1 MISNKVFNFCKLI
14 AILLALFIIYR
25 VSTNYITNTIT
36 QNDTTKINKNTI
48 EHFAGINYSNYG
60 NVLSLKDTTN
70 LPVYSNNQAIY
81 ELDNVYRIDTLIF
94 VFNTAAST
102 DTDHIPI
109 YNKETMSL
117 YIQYMDG
124 GGNMRYLKP
133 KASTITTS
141 PPNLAALVT
150 TGIIKLS
157 DIIDENS
164 LTVYTSKICVIVGD
178 STNKIMNYV
187 SGNGYIKEY
196 CIYGGD
202 RSLFLKSDYDILNNN
217 LKNVYANTPVVTDGT
232 TSDIKEITFNKIYN
246 SGNNMKIYS
255 IQLTIAQLNVAT
267 AAAAVGAAAVG
278 AAAAPAVVPSI
289 KPFYI
294 TVKYN
299 NSLYPAN
306 TFTINKQYIIRND
319 SNKLS
324 STETTAF
331 IFLNEPI
338 IANNLIFELT
348 NEATHTLTI
357 SGITVNGIDPTATD
371 ITDFKRTVNVSLNNN
386 LEGDINLCPNIDN
399 LIEKQTK
406 AQQICDNLEYQD
418 KIKSEKLRLERNKQ
432 YLVKLKHQQEQ
443 IDDLNIVIQDLE
455 NKRQARAN
463 IADQTRVLQYQKQK
477 GDASTIRDLANQRIE
492 SQDRNKLFMDLNINT
507 TE

>member
-1 MISNKVFNFCKLI
+1 MISSKLFNFCKLI

-81 ELDNVYRIDTLIF
+81 ELDNVYRIDTLVF
-94 VFNTAAST
+94 MFNTEAST
-102 DTDHIPI
+102 STAPI
-109 YNKETMSL
+109 YNKETMPL

-133 KASTITTS
+133 KTSTITTS

-150 TGIIKLS
+150 NSIIKIS

-164 LTVYTSKICVIVGD
+164 LTIYTSKIIVIVGD
-178 STNKIMNYV
+178 STNKIMNYSNA

-217 LKNVYANTPVVTDGT
+217 LKNVYTTTAVLKDGP
-232 TSDIKEITFNKIYN
+232 TSDIKEITFNKIY

-255 IQLTIAQLNVAT
+255 IQLTIAQSTLAT
-267 AAAAVGAAAVG
+267 AAA
-278 AAAAPAVVPSI
+278 PSS

-306 TFTINKQYIIRND
+306 TFTINKEYIIRND
-319 SNKLS
+319 INKLS
-324 STETTAF
+324 STATTAF
-331 IFLNEPI
+331 IFLNESI
-338 IANNLIFELT
+338 IANNLIFEVK
-348 NEATHTLTI
+348 NEATYTLSI

-371 ITDFKRTVNVSLNNN
+371 ITDFKRTVNVSLSNNN
-386 LEGDINLCPNIDN
+386 IEGDINLCPNIDN

-432 YLVKLKHQQEQ
+432 YLIKLKNQQEQ
-443 IDDLNIVIQDLE
+443 IDDLNKVIQDLE

>member
-1 MISNKVFNFCKLI
+1 MISSKLFNFCKLI

-25 VSTNYITNTIT
+25 VSTNYITNTRPY
-36 QNDTTKINKNTI
+36 NDTTKINKNTI

-60 NVLSLKDTTN
+60 NVLSLKDTQN
-70 LPVYSNNQAIY
+70 RPIYSNNQAIY
-81 ELDNVYRIDTLIF
+81 DLDNVYRIDTLVF
-94 VFNTAAST
+94 MFNTAVST
-102 DTDHIPI
+102 NTNTDPTPI
-109 YNKETMSL
+109 YNKESMSL

-133 KASTITTS
+133 KTSTITTS
-141 PPNLAALVT
+141 PPNLASLVT
-150 TGIIKLS
+150 NNIIKVS

-164 LTVYTSKICVIVGD
+164 LTVYTSKIIVIVGD
-178 STNKIMNYV
+178 STNKIMNYIDA

-196 CIYGGD
+196 GIYGGD

-217 LKNVYANTPVVTDGT
+217 LKNVYINTPIITSGA
-232 TSDIKEITFNKIYN
+232 TSDIKNIAFNKIYN
-246 SGNNMKIYS
+246 NGNNMKIYS
-255 IQLTIAQLNVAT
+255 IQLTIAQPVLAT
-267 AAAAVGAAAVG
+267 AA
-278 AAAAPAVVPSI
+278 VPSS

-294 TVKYN
+294 TIKYN

-306 TFTINKQYIIRND
+306 TFTINKEYIIRND
-319 SNKLS
+319 INKLT
-324 STETTAF
+324 STATTAF

-338 IANNLIFELT
+338 IANNLIFEVK
-348 NEATHTLTI
+348 NEATYTLSI
-357 SGITVNGIDPTATD
+357 GGITINGIDPTPTD

-386 LEGDINLCPNIDN
+386 NNVEGDINLCPNIDN

-406 AQQICDNLEYQD
+406 TQQICDNLEYQD

-432 YLVKLKHQQEQ
+432 YLIKLKNQQEQ
-443 IDDLNIVIQDLE
+443 IDDLNKVIQELE

-492 SQDRNKLFMDLNINT
+492 SQDKNKLFMDLNINSS
-507 TE
+507 E

>member
-1 MISNKVFNFCKLI
+1 MISNKLFNFCKLI

-25 VSTNYITNTIT
+25 VSTNYITNKSI
-36 QNDTTKINKNTI
+36 QNDTDKINKNTI
-48 EHFAGINYSNYG
+48 EHFAGVNYVNYG

-70 LPVYSNNQAIY
+70 LPLYSNNQAIY
-81 ELDNVYRIDTLIF
+81 QLDNVYRIDTLVF
-94 VFNTAAST
+94 MFNTEAST
-102 DTDHIPI
+102 STVPI
-109 YNKETMSL
+109 YNKETMTL

-133 KASTITTS
+133 STSTITTS
-141 PPNLAALVT
+141 PPNLAALVSNS
-150 TGIIKLS
+150 IINIS

-164 LTVYTSKICVIVGD
+164 LTIYTSKIIVIVGD
-178 STNKIMNYV
+178 STNKIMNY
-187 SGNGYIKEY
+187 SNESRTGYINEY

-217 LKNVYANTPVVTDGT
+217 LKNVYTTTPVLKDGP

-255 IQLTIAQLNVAT
+255 IQLTIAQSALST
-267 AAAAVGAAAVG
+267 AAA
-278 AAAAPAVVPSI
+278 PST

-294 TVKYN
+294 TIKYN

-306 TFTINKQYIIRND
+306 TFTINKEYIIRND
-319 SNKLS
+319 INKLS
-324 STETTAF
+324 STATTAF
-331 IFLNEPI
+331 IFLNESI
-338 IANNLIFELT
+338 IANNLIFEVK
-348 NEATHTLTI
+348 NEATYTLSIT
-357 SGITVNGIDPTATD
+357 GITVNGIDPTAND
-371 ITDFKRTVNVSLNNN
+371 ITDFKRTVNVSLSNNN
-386 LEGDINLCPNIDN
+386 IEGDINLCPNIDN

-432 YLVKLKHQQEQ
+432 YLIKLKNQQEQ
-443 IDDLNIVIQDLE
+443 IDDLNKVIQDLE

-477 GDASTIRDLANQRIE
+477 GDASTIRDLANQRLE
-492 SQDRNKLFMDLNINT
+492 SQDKNKLFMDLNINP

>member
-1 MISNKVFNFCKLI
+1 M
-14 AILLALFIIYR
+14 
-25 VSTNYITNTIT
+25 
-36 QNDTTKINKNTI
+36 
-48 EHFAGINYSNYG
+48 
-60 NVLSLKDTTN
+60 KDTSN

-81 ELDNVYRIDTLIF
+81 DLDNVYRIDTLIF

-102 DTDHIPI
+102 DTDRIPI

-133 KASTITTS
+133 KTSTITTS

-157 DIIDENS
+157 DIIDENA

-178 STNKIMNYV
+178 STNKIMNYRDA

-217 LKNVYANTPVVTDGT
+217 LKNVYTSTPVVKDGP

-255 IQLTIAQLNVAT
+255 IQLTIAQSTLGTEA
-267 AAAAVGAAAVG
+267 
-278 AAAAPAVVPSI
+278 PSI

-306 TFTINKQYIIRND
+306 IFTINKEYIIRND
-319 SNKLS
+319 INKLS
-324 STETTAF
+324 STATTAF
-331 IFLNEPI
+331 IFLNESI
-338 IANNLIFELT
+338 IANNLIFEVK

-357 SGITVNGIDPTATD
+357 SGITVNGIDPTSTD
-371 ITDFKRTVNVSLNNN
+371 ITDFKRTVNVSLSNNI
-386 LEGDINLCPNIDN
+386 EGDINLCPNIDN

-432 YLVKLKHQQEQ
+432 YLLKLKNQ
-443 IDDLNIVIQDLE
+443 
-455 NKRQARAN
+455 RQARAN